1 MAGHFA
7 SLWLAPGRWD
17 AASPHSHNRL
27 GLQVAVVADI
37 AQERINQAYA
47 DLGLDAPLISNDIA
61 LLNVAIASGKP
72 AGTTDSNIVPLLDV
86 DVVVEATGV
95 AEIGAQVIYNTLIN
109 KKHSATLNVECDVTV
124 GPMLR
129 ETAKEKRSAL
139 LGM

>member
-1 MAGHFA
+1 MQYRLKLKQMAEANGRPFRIALVGAGQMGRGFA
-7 SLWLAPGRWD
+7 SQ
-17 AASPHSHNRL
+17 SHRL

-61 LLNVAIASGKP
+61 LLNAAIVTGKP

-129 ETAKEKRSAL
+129 
-139 LGM
+139 